1 MLQHVKPD
9 DAIDRSLGWVSTAP
23 PIGVAS
29 LSHSSSWQR
38 HPSSGRPWRL
48 SIRQATLPGLQ
59 RPTTPTGRTTFLL
72 SLPVGLG
79 MIFFGRWFPASV
91 RAAVYGGGRALS
103 ILATGQLVNVDRG
116 PVGAVM
122 MMTGHERVAMRVM
135 TFTAITNL
143 GVSAILI
150 PIWGLLGAAVG
161 AFTSVIIWNVL
172 LVWEANR
179 HLV

>member
-1 MLQHVKPD
+1 M
-9 DAIDRSLGWVSTAP
+9 
-23 PIGVAS
+23 
-29 LSHSSSWQR
+29 
-38 HPSSGRPWRL
+38 
-48 SIRQATLPGLQ
+48 
-59 RPTTPTGRTTFLL
+59 
-72 SLPVGLG
+72 
-79 MIFFGRWFPASV
+79 
-91 RAAVYGGGRALS
+91 S